1 VIDEGGGGDVARTL
15 REEAMRWLLVLWFVV
30 VGPGTTPS
38 PIEVRN
44 TLTSYVDFFIVYSWL
59 YEFVHK
65 MSTVGWLSIHFLFI

>member
-38 PIEVRN
+38 PLETRN
-44 TLTSYVDFFIVYSWL
+44 TLTSYASISL
-59 YEFVHK
+59 YEITGCGFDK
-65 MSTVGWLSIHFLFI
+65 KISTAGSS